1 MRITDKY
8 KENIMIRQVVRLI
21 LWVMVLFCSLSV
33 HAEHVT
39 VLTTRADGTK
49 LLEMTTVQTGTSYGT
64 NIIRL
69 MPEEEFQTM
78 DGFGYALTYSSCYN
92 LMKMAGHER
101 RELLRR
107 TFSPT
112 EGFGVSYTRISIGC
126 SDFSSKVYTLC
137 DKKGIE
143 NFALTKDETD
153 YVIPVLKEVLA
164 INPNLKIMASPWTC
178 PKWMKVKEIGSGT
191 PYDSWTGG

>member
-1 MRITDKY
+1 MKNRLALL
-8 KENIMIRQVVRLI
+8 LI
-21 LWVMVLFCSLSV
+21 LTFVMVCSPLLY
-33 HAEHVT
+33 AEHVT
-39 VLTTRADGTK
+39 LLTTKADGSR
-49 LLEMTTVQTGTSYGT
+49 LLEFSTAKTGTSYGT

-69 MPEEEFQTM
+69 MPEEEFQTI

-92 LMKMAGHER
+92 LMKMAAHER

-112 EGFGVSYTRISIGC
+112 DGFGVSYTRISIGC
-126 SDFSSKVYTLC
+126 SDFSSRVYTLC

-143 NFALTKDETD
+143 NFALTTDETD

-164 INPNLKIMASPWTC
+164 VNPGLKIMASPWTC
-178 PKWMKVKEIGSGT
+178 PKWMKVKEIGSST
-191 PYDSWTGG
+191 PYDSWTG

>member
-1 MRITDKY
+1 
-8 KENIMIRQVVRLI
+8 MIRQVVRLI

-137 DKKGIE
+137 DQKGLAH
-143 NFALTKDETD
+143 FALTKKGDAIDKTEMSQQLPAVVNVYDMQGRLVKTNVKAGESLNGLPRGL
-153 YVIPVLKEVLA
+153 YIVGGKKMLK
-164 INPNLKIMASPWTC
+164 
-178 PKWMKVKEIGSGT
+178 
-191 PYDSWTGG
+191 